1 MKEQQNLDR
10 DALFEACKEVAS
22 QTLWQTNYPQ
32 DISDIIDSE
41 QINKTTLGYFKEAL
55 RHVEF
60 VVSQRRDPN
69 LITRAILYLS
79 QSHAIPPMKE
89 DLTWFKD
96 MLEAL
101 IELACPNTIYTKE
114 TSQFL
119 YDIEKG
125 IKETR
130 KNINNAL

>member
-1 MKEQQNLDR
+1 MEEQNNLDK
-10 DALFEACKEVAS
+10 DALFKACKEVAS
-22 QTLWQTNYPQ
+22 QTLWQNPCPQ

-41 QINKTTLGYFKEAL
+41 QINKTIKGYFKEAL

-60 VVSQRRDPN
+60 IVEQKRDPN

-79 QSHAIPPMKE
+79 QAHAIPPMKE
-89 DLTWFKD
+89 DLTWFKNA
-96 MLEAL
+96 LEVL
-101 IELACPNTIYTKE
+101 IELSCPNVIHSKE

-125 IKETR
+125 IKETH
-130 KNINNAL
+130 KNINGI